1 MNALSLAKG
10 QVFLF
15 LFSLFSMLFLKEPL
29 YLRQDTFC
37 IRCYYYTKHYW
48 CFLPFTANENILSL
62 TSETLRRSSRGAAK
76 VFRWLCGPSNTIA
89 ILKSPQNTTSVFNSV
104 IQCTKQD
111 LSRFK
116 KKKIQHS
123 LNNKIIVPHGRRCW
137 SMLQSDLSTRQHSG
151 KKKIKQGKW
160 NSKITTFF

>member
-116 KKKIQHS
+116 KKKSNIHWTTKLLYLMVEGVGPCYRVICPQ
-123 LNNKIIVPHGRRCW
+123 
-137 SMLQSDLSTRQHSG
+137 DSTRG

>member
-1 MNALSLAKG
+1 MNALSLAKD

-15 LFSLFSMLFLKEPL
+15 LFSLFSMLFLKEQNHHFTYVRTHSALGVTTIQNIIDVFYPL
-29 YLRQDTFC
+29 LQMKIFYPSLR
-37 IRCYYYTKHYW
+37 KH
-48 CFLPFTANENILSL
+48 
-62 TSETLRRSSRGAAK
+62 SSHGAAK
-76 VFRWLCGPSNTIA
+76 VFRWLCGPSNTTA

-104 IQCTKQD
+104 IQCTKQN

-151 KKKIKQGKW
+151 KKKK
-160 NSKITTFF
+160 SSRESETLT